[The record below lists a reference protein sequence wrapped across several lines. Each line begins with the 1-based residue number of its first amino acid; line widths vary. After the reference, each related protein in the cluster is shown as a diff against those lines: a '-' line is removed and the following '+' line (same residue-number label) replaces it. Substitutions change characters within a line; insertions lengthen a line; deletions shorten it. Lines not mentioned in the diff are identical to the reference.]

1 VILALTLGGVVIVGV
16 FLAYAVM
23 IVQIAT
29 DKTPLLG
36 VAVFVATMAAVI
48 AIALGYA
55 QIVRWLGLI

>member
-16 FLAYAVM
+16 FLAL